1 MPNLPISQL
10 PQSNLP
16 LDGTEIFPLV
26 QGGITKYTT
35 LNSLIYAPGATY
47 GVYNQTTNSTP
58 VTNTLVESS
67 LIDGGVGS
75 LTIPANLFR
84 VGEAFHAILTG
95 HISCVNNHTLRIRIK
110 AGSSILADTGLISM
124 ALTTTK
130 HWKLEV
136 FFTINQLGIAGVG
149 SISTGGSFTYTKDAS
164 SAFEGVNFS
173 YENNTTFNTTIDN
186 TLSITAQWGTADP
199 GDSIY
204 SNICTLIKTY

>member
-10 PQSNLP
+10 PSSNLP

-47 GVYNQTTNSTP
+47 GLYNQTVASTP
-58 VTNTLVESS
+58 ITNTITETS
-67 LIDGGVGS
+67 LINGGVGS

-84 VGEAFHAILTG
+84 VGEAFQTTLTG
-95 HISCVNNHTLRIRIK
+95 HISSLNNHTLRIRMK
-110 AGSSILADTGLISM
+110 ADSYSLADTGVMILPAI
-124 ALTTTK
+124 TTK
-130 HWKLEV
+130 HWVLSIY
-136 FFTINQLGIAGVG
+136 FTINQIGAAGVA
-149 SISTGGSFTYTKDAS
+149 SVSTGGSFTYNKDAAS
-164 SAFEGVNFS
+164 LFEGINFS

-186 TLSITAQWGTADP
+186 TLAITAQWGQANS